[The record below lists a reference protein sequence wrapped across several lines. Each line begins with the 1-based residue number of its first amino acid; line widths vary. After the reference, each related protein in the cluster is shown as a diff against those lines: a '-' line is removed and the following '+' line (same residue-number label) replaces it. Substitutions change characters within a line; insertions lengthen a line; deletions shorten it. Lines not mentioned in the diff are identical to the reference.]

1 MSESLTL
8 KESIL
13 MMVMTAKTKCI
24 EFVHPCVAA
33 NQVVFSRCI
42 QNKYH
47 TNIRAGSHPKMKEGK
62 KKKEKKKEQTISM

>member
-33 NQVVFSRCI
+33 NQVEFVFSRCI

-62 KKKEKKKEQTISM
+62 KERKKEQTISM